1 MHNIAVD
8 DHAHKDAKTLCKT
21 LDLTLGEFFKH
32 CVIYVKKT
40 GIDPSKA
47 DSESPHK
54 VVKELEKRIGQLVAF
69 IKKQEQEKMNPLL
82 ENLIIL
88 KHQMEDILK
97 KLPQA
102 ERFETA
108 ITTGNKAI
116 LLLMENHKKEM
127 DLLKQSQQKRDG
139 ENNLVLNNLTK
150 ALSNLQ
156 AGQAGIN
163 ETIATE
169 LGKKNILHRK

>member
-8 DHAHKDAKTLCKT
+8 DHTHKEAKTLCKT

-40 GIDPSKA
+40 GIDPSAA
-47 DSESPHK
+47 DNESPHK

-97 KLPQA
+97 ELP
-102 ERFETA
+102 
-108 ITTGNKAI
+108 TTESFTEAKKTGEKRNEI
-116 LLLMENHKKEM
+116 LVASHKIQMKSLTE
-127 DLLKQSQQKRDG
+127 SQQKIND
-139 ENNLVLNNLTK
+139 ENKLVLNNLT
-150 ALSNLQ
+150 
-156 AGQAGIN
+156 
-163 ETIATE
+163 ETIAGLRAEQKE
-169 LGKKNILHRK
+169 LKEAIEAKKGIRIFS

>member
-1 MHNIAVD
+1 MTTIAID
-8 DHAHKDAKTLCKT
+8 ERTHKEAKTLCKT
-21 LDLTLGEFFKH
+21 LDLNLGELVQHSVQYF
-32 CVIYVKKT
+32 KKT
-40 GIDPSKA
+40 GIDPSQA

-97 KLPQA
+97 ELPTTESFTEAKKTGEKRNEILVASHKIQMTELKESQKKINEENQA
-102 ERFETA
+102 
-108 ITTGNKAI
+108 
-116 LLLMENHKKEM
+116 
-127 DLLKQSQQKRDG
+127 
-139 ENNLVLNNLTK
+139 VLNNLTK

-156 AGQAGIN
+156 AEQSGIR
-163 ETIATE
+163 EAVE
-169 LGKKNILHRK
+169 QKLSKKVFG

>member
-1 MHNIAVD
+1 MHNVAVD
-8 DHAHKDAKTLCKT
+8 DHTHKEANTLCKT
-21 LDLTLGEFFKH
+21 LDLTLGELFKH
-32 CVIYVKKT
+32 CVVYVKKT

-69 IKKQEQEKMNPLL
+69 IKTQEQEKMNPLL

-88 KHQMEDILK
+88 KGQTEDVLE
-97 KLPQA
+97 KLPKA

-108 ITTGNKAI
+108 IATGNKAI

-127 DLLKQSQQKRDG
+127 D
-139 ENNLVLNNLTK
+139 
-150 ALSNLQ
+150 
-156 AGQAGIN
+156 
-163 ETIATE
+163 
-169 LGKKNILHRK
+169 

>member
-1 MHNIAVD
+1 MTTIAID
-8 DHAHKDAKTLCKT
+8 GRTHKEAKTLCKT
-21 LDLTLGEFFKH
+21 LGFNLGELVQHSVQYF
-32 CVIYVKKT
+32 KKT

-69 IKKQEQEKMNPLL
+69 IKTQEQEKMNPLL

-116 LLLMENHKKEM
+116 ILLIENHEKEM
-127 DLLKQSQQKRDG
+127 ELLKQSQQKRDG